1 MIFDLDNKQGI
12 ALKDTNG
19 RVLTYQE
26 LAAQINKM
34 KKLNPERAVAFILA
48 DNNVESLTIFLAMV
62 ESGIVPL
69 MLNADLDE
77 DLLEMY
83 IRAYEPLYI
92 ARSNSHR
99 PVSGEDHT
107 VFKMDN
113 YVVIKCN
120 HDLYPIHKELSFLLS
135 TSGTTG
141 SPKLVR
147 HKYSNMTENA
157 KNVAEAFHFTKTEH
171 ALANLPIYFTQGLN
185 VALANLS
192 VGATV
197 ILSNLS
203 LMSKEFWNLL
213 KEEKIASITGVPFSY
228 EVMVRLGLLK
238 MDLPD
243 LRVINEGGGR
253 LNNRIFQAIAEY
265 AVKTGK
271 QFIPTYGATE
281 TTSRMAYLPPE
292 LAIHKI
298 GSIGRPLPNGRIE
311 LVAED
316 GSIIDRPNIQGELV
330 YYGPNVT
337 MGYAFNKADLAKGD
351 ERNGR
356 YATGDIAY
364 FDEDRCFFIVGRKGR
379 FTKIFGYRI
388 GLDELEKILKDQF
401 NMEFACMGDDQ
412 NIYIYTEQPVD
423 SKQITAF
430 LSDKLGLLNSI
441 FKVVRINQIPRN
453 SYGKILY
460 KNLGKE
466 DCEQYGKH

>member
-1 MIFDLDNKQGI
+1 MIFNLDNRQGL

-19 RVLTYQE
+19 RAMTYQE
-26 LAAQINKM
+26 LAAQIENM
-34 KKLNPERAVAFILA
+34 KGLNPERAVAFILA
-48 DNNVESLTIFLAMV
+48 DNNIESLALFLAMV

-69 MLNADLDE
+69 MLNADLDK

-83 IRAYEPLYI
+83 IRSYEPLYI
-92 ARSNSHR
+92 ARSNNHY
-99 PVSGEDHT
+99 PVSGENH
-107 VFKMDN
+107 VIFKLGN
-113 YVVIKCN
+113 YVVVTCD
-120 HDLYPIHKELSFLLS
+120 HDSYPIHEELSFLLS

-157 KNVAEAFHFTKTEH
+157 KNVAEVFHFTKADH

-197 ILSNLS
+197 VLSNLS
-203 LMSKEFWNLL
+203 LMSREFWNLL

-228 EVMVRLGLLK
+228 EVMVRLGLLR

-243 LRVINEGGGR
+243 LRIINEGGGR
-253 LNNRIFQAIAEY
+253 LNNRIFHAIAEY
-265 AVKTGK
+265 AERNGK

-292 LAIHKI
+292 LAIYKT
-298 GSIGRPLPNGRIE
+298 GSIGRPLPHGRIE

-316 GSIIDRPNIQGELV
+316 GSIIDRPNNQGELV

-351 ERNGR
+351 DRNGR

-364 FDEDRCFFIVGRKGR
+364 FDEDGCFFIVGRKGR

-401 NMEFACMGDDQ
+401 NMEFACIGNDQ
-412 NIYIYTEQPVD
+412 NIFIYTDQMVD
-423 SKQITAF
+423 SKQITGF

-460 KNLGKE
+460 KSLE
-466 DCEQYGKH
+466 EWRQ